1 MKTTSMSK
9 NMLNCLHKNI
19 KAIFNDG
26 EIIEGR
32 CSYYSSAL
40 DNNGVAEI
48 TIKTNY
54 NEYISVNE
62 KELKEIQII
71 H

>member
-1 MKTTSMSK
+1 METTSMSK
-9 NMLNCLHKNI
+9 NMLDCLHKNI
-19 KAIFNDG
+19 RAVFNDG

-48 TIKTNY
+48 TIKTKH
-54 NEYISVNE
+54 NEYISADENE
-62 KELKEIQII
+62 IKEIQVIN
-71 H
+71 